1 MAVNGTR
8 SDQAVRNGEYRLPAD
23 ATRDLDALNDGLRA
37 VAEGER
43 DLTIETSPSGSI
55 AAVASTANAMIQ
67 ALIEAEG
74 QCGLAWSDHREL
86 MAGISHDLR
95 TPIAS
100 LRVLAEAIDDE
111 HDPEE
116 TRRYMKGL
124 LGHLHS
130 LEVLIEDI
138 FELSRLT
145 AGQRSWSLRRVRLE
159 DLLTESV
166 EAMEGQAARQGIVL
180 RVRQSEVL
188 PAARANPEKV
198 QRVLFNLIENA
209 IRHTPAKGT
218 ITVCA
223 EASGGYVETEV
234 SNSGHRLESA
244 ESERLFERF
253 HQGEP
258 ASERVHGGAG
268 LGLSICRAII
278 EAHGGQIWF
287 VDSEVDTRVRFSL
300 PVSSS
305 SGTTRVK
312 R

>member
-1 MAVNGTR
+1 MDPFGR
-8 SDQAVRNGEYRLPAD
+8 R
-23 ATRDLDALNDGLRA
+23 
-37 VAEGER
+37 
-43 DLTIETSPSGSI
+43 I
-55 AAVASTANAMIQ
+55 AVASTANAMIQ
-67 ALIEAEG
+67 ALVEAEG
-74 QCGLAWSDHREL
+74 ECGLAWKDHREL

-111 HDPEE
+111 HDPVE
-116 TRRYMKGL
+116 TRRHVKRL
-124 LGHLHS
+124 LGHLHC

-138 FELSRLT
+138 FELSRLK
-145 AGQRSWSLRRVRLE
+145 AGQRSWSLQRVRLE

-223 EASGGYVETEV
+223 ERGYVETEV